1 MNIDNMKIED
11 VVKYINKELSIGRA
25 MKDIELNDFKVNP
38 RVIHKRLDRRGYK
51 KINNNYVKVEDKD
64 VLKENKIIKN
74 NSIKSNQIEDIQKYN
89 NDININELK
98 ELIQLIEPIK
108 EVIKE
113 YNRSKSIVEV
123 ETVELRPKAITE
135 VKQKLFKIDINVLE
149 KWEQF
154 VLEHKEYKV
163 QQLISLALEE
173 FINKYK

>member
-1 MNIDNMKIED
+1 MDISNIKIED
-11 VVKYINKELSIGRA
+11 IVNYINKEVNERVIAKRLNRKGYKRINNEFK
-25 MKDIELNDFKVNP
+25 KDITKVIQKDNNINLN
-38 RVIHKRLDRRGYK
+38 
-51 KINNNYVKVEDKD
+51 
-64 VLKENKIIKN
+64 KN
-74 NSIKSNQIEDIQKYN
+74 NSIIQKYN

-123 ETVELRPKAITE
+123 ETIELIPKAVTE
-135 VKQKLFKIDINVLE
+135 VKQKLFKIDVNILN

>member
-1 MNIDNMKIED
+1 MDINNMKIED
-11 VVKYINKELSIGRA
+11 IVNYINKELNSGRA
-25 MKDIELNDFKVNP
+25 MKDIEINDFEVNE
-38 RVIHKRLDRRGYK
+38 RVIAKRLNRKGYK
-51 KINNNYVKVEDKD
+51 RINNEFKKDITKVIQKD
-64 VLKENKIIKN
+64 NNINLNKN
-74 NSIKSNQIEDIQKYN
+74 NSIIQKYN
-89 NDININELK
+89 NDINIDELK

-123 ETVELRPKAITE
+123 ETIELRPKAVTE
-135 VKQKLFKIDINVLE
+135 VKQKLFKIDVNVLN

-154 VLEHKEYKV
+154 VLDHKEYKV